1 MAVTFEDIWEDVAE
15 AVGSAEGI
23 AFDGCHKIYV
33 LMDSNQVHLMAGYGY
48 GDDDSPLFTRQ
59 QMSETEL
66 LDTLKSWYKKAQ
78 NCGLQ
83 FIDKVSTMPEGVD
96 PNEGFESLIYQGY
109 EQEFC
114 QHCGKFE
121 ANYDQYCDDCSDE
134 FNSYDD
140 EDDDEEET
148 E

>member
-15 AVGSAEGI
+15 AVSSAEGI

-33 LMDSNQVHLMAGYGY
+33 LMDSNQVHLTAGYGY
-48 GDDDSPLFTRQ
+48 GVEDDTLYTKQ

-66 LDTLKSWYKKAQ
+66 LDTLKRWYKKAQ

-96 PNEGFESLIYQGY
+96 ANEGFESLIYQGY

-114 QHCGKFE
+114 QHCGKFG
-121 ANYDQYCDDCSDE
+121 ANYDQYCDGCSDE

>member
-15 AVGSAEGI
+15 AVSSAEGI

-33 LMDSNQVHLMAGYGY
+33 LMDSNQVHLTAGYGY
-48 GDDDSPLFTRQ
+48 GVEVDTLYTKQ

-66 LDTLKSWYKKAQ
+66 LDTLKRWYKKAQ

-83 FIDKVSTMPEGVD
+83 FIDKVSTMPENVD
-96 PNEGFESLIYQGY
+96 GFESLIYQGY

-114 QHCGKFE
+114 QHCGKFG

-140 EDDDEEET
+140 EDDDEEEGV
-148 E
+148 